1 MLIKSFCSLGQHP
14 ETQITQCNLDGN
26 EAGATPTLET
36 TLRLR
41 QNALPAS
48 LETTETDSASR
59 EDRVA

>member
-1 MLIKSFCSLGQHP
+1 M
-14 ETQITQCNLDGN
+14 QITQCNLDGN